1 MNRLSMYQNSS
12 NLMKL
17 LLLPTRKKTR
27 LILGSLSRRCLSSAS
42 PHDKY
47 KDKDAGSVPK
57 KKMPKVKKREKDK
70 DQVNLLEKANS
81 MQGEALRAT
90 QIGAIANFLLA
101 GGKGFVG
108 YAVGSTGLIA
118 DGVNSLG
125 DLFSDAIVWYT
136 VVESRKKATPERP
149 WGRGKFEP
157 LGALTVGALLLTTGL
172 GIGYSALGVAVDM
185 GTSTIPALE
194 KFHFLFNIGSDA
206 REGFEYDHKF
216 FDTNMMYVAIGV
228 SCTGVAVKEALYRY
242 TLRAGERANS
252 AAVIA
257 NAEQHRADVI
267 VSSAVSVGLVG
278 TLIGIPVLDPLAGT
292 MVAGVIIR
300 TAYNTSVSS
309 LRDLSDVP
317 ADAEETQMLIEE
329 CLKVPGIRTV
339 ESLQARLSGPY
350 IFVEC
355 NVGVDGT
362 ITASAAHR
370 LGELAR
376 KQMMNSNQGRVANA
390 VVHVDPLG
398 STGLGENSPQWARD
412 HDAVENEVERA
423 LAPLYEPG
431 GITGT
436 SEVQIYYR
444 DDGSVAV
451 KVDVFMSPELTIKG
465 AHSLAQDAKLQI
477 ESALPGVGEVDIDL
491 ELDEGIDEGARH
503 L

>member
-1 MNRLSMYQNSS
+1 MIRLKALEGRAGSMSQFLSF
-12 NLMKL
+12 
-17 LLLPTRKKTR
+17 
-27 LILGSLSRRCLSSAS
+27 SRRGRRMVCLNGRCISSS
-42 PHDKY
+42 TSQYKQMHDVG
-47 KDKDAGSVPK
+47 ATNSK
-57 KKMPKVKKREKDK
+57 KKMPKVKKKERGES
-70 DQVNLLEKANS
+70 QNLLERANS
-81 MQGEALRAT
+81 MQAEAVRAT
-90 QIGAIANFLLA
+90 QVGAIANLLLA

-118 DGVNSLG
+118 DGVNSFG
-125 DLFSDAIVWYT
+125 DLFADAVVWYT

-149 WGRGKFEP
+149 WGRGKLEP
-157 LGALTVGALLLTTGL
+157 IGALTVGALLLTTGL
-172 GIGYSALGVAVDM
+172 GIGYSALGVAIDM
-185 GTSTIPALE
+185 ATSSIPVLE
-194 KFHFLFNIGSDA
+194 KIHFLFNIGSDT
-206 REGFEYDHKF
+206 REGFEDSHKII
-216 FDTNMMYVAIGV
+216 DPNMMYVALGV

-267 VSSAVSVGLVG
+267 VSTAVSIGLLG
-278 TLIGIPVLDPLAGT
+278 TLYGVPVLDPLAGT

-300 TAYNTSVSS
+300 TAYSTSLSS

-317 ADAEETQMLIEE
+317 ADAEETQMLIDE

-376 KQMMNSNQGRVANA
+376 KQMMKSNKGRVANA

-412 HDAVENEVERA
+412 HDSVENEVEKA
-423 LAPLYEPG
+423 LAPLYEPT
-431 GITGT
+431 GITGV

-465 AHSLAQDAKLQI
+465 AHSLAQDARLQI

-491 ELDEGIDEGARH
+491 ELDEADDMG
-503 L
+503 

>member
-1 MNRLSMYQNSS
+1 MA
-12 NLMKL
+12 
-17 LLLPTRKKTR
+17 
-27 LILGSLSRRCLSSAS
+27 SLSGKYFSSS
-42 PHDKY
+42 SLQHKQQQQ
-47 KDKDAGSVPK
+47 DAGLLNSK
-57 KKMPKVKKREKDK
+57 KKMPKVKKKDK
-70 DQVNLLEKANS
+70 GESHNLLEKANS
-81 MQGEALRAT
+81 MQAEAIRAT
-90 QIGAIANFLLA
+90 QVGAIANFLLA

-108 YAVGSTGLIA
+108 CAVGSTGLIA
-118 DGVNSLG
+118 DGVNSFG
-125 DLFSDAIVWYT
+125 DLFADAVVWYT
-136 VVESRKKATPERP
+136 IVESRKKATPERP
-149 WGRGKFEP
+149 WGKGKLEP
-157 LGALTVGALLLTTGL
+157 IGALTVGALLLTTGL
-172 GIGYSALGVAVDM
+172 GIGYSALGVAIDM
-185 GTSTIPALE
+185 GTSSIPALE
-194 KFHFLFNIGSDA
+194 NVHFLFNIGSDT
-206 REGFEYDHKF
+206 REGFEDSHKII
-216 FDTNMMYVAIGV
+216 DANMMYVALGV

-267 VSSAVSVGLVG
+267 VSSAVSVGLLG
-278 TLIGIPVLDPLAGT
+278 TLYGVPVLDPLAGT

-300 TAYNTSVSS
+300 TAYNTSLSS

-317 ADAEETQMLIEE
+317 ADTEETQMLIKE
-329 CLKVPGIRTV
+329 CLKVPGVRTV

-376 KQMMNSNQGRVANA
+376 KQMMMSNQGRVANA

-412 HDAVENEVERA
+412 HDAVENEVEKA
-423 LAPLYEPG
+423 LAPLYEPT
-431 GITGT
+431 GITGV

-465 AHSLAQDAKLQI
+465 AHSLAQDARLQI

-491 ELDEGIDEGARH
+491 ELDEDVSEK
-503 L
+503 